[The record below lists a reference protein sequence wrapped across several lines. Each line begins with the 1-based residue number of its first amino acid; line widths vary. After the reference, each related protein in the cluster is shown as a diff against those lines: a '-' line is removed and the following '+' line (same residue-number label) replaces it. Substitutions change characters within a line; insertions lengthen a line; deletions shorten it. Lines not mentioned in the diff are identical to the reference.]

1 MADGIKIKIGK
12 KAEVTPQQE
21 QAVEEK
27 PQATISINARK
38 SLDGNIMVFGH
49 PEIDIVV
56 MPEQKKI
63 VSFAKNKNSKHVY
76 EAQDRLFTFLR
87 NKGVIQ
93 LGSVQGGN
101 VYNSLEA
108 LIPESKVEGVD
119 AIQSVLFNISKFIDE
134 EKPYYSYV
142 EAYNDQFE
150 EELTDPDAEHS
161 TELGEVPQEETK
173 GSIFPGMAPYGL
185 YYEYR

>member
-1 MADGIKIKIGK
+1 MAITLKIG
-12 KAEVTPQQE
+12 AQAPE
-21 QAVEEK
+21 QASQEEVK
-27 PQATISINARK
+27 QEPQATVSMNIRK
-38 SLDGNIMVFGH
+38 TLDGNYMIFDH
-49 PEIDIVV
+49 PEIDIAII
-56 MPEQKKI
+56 PETMKI
-63 VSFAKNKNSKHVY
+63 VTFAKEKHGKHVY
-76 EAQDRLFTFLR
+76 EAQDRLFSFLR

-108 LIPESKVEGVD
+108 VIPESKVEGVD
-119 AIQSVLFNISKFIDE
+119 STQSVLYNVSKFLEE
-134 EKPYYSYV
+134 EKPYYDYV
-142 EAYNDQFE
+142 KAYHDQFE
-150 EELTDPDAEHS
+150 EDLIEPDAEHS